1 MTLRDTFSGPTLGPI
16 EDISRRGLLV
26 APLVAAVFAA
36 CRGDTGDD
44 TSDRQKPGSDGFPRT
59 VTHTM
64 GSATI
69 SAQPQRIAAVT
80 DGVSLDHLLALGITP
95 VLYGQTPGYDG
106 KGELQP
112 WAREAAAGSLTSY
125 QADRLAPDMERFA
138 ATAPDLIVA
147 AWITEDQYRSLAA
160 IAPTIVIKVA
170 DATAWPEMQR
180 MVGEATGLEQAA
192 EAALAETDAAIEA
205 AAARLDPYAG
215 RSVMVGY
222 QFQGEL
228 YLHGPDTPIARLLV
242 RMGLSIQGAE
252 GSSDNELTTYSLEQ
266 VNRYQAADILLS
278 PSFFPEDQEALE
290 SSPLFRTLPVV
301 RQGRYMPL
309 PRDIAQAG
317 YEESTLS
324 VRWVVSRLADATIEA
339 AEGRGKRFS

>member
-1 MTLRDTFSGPTLGPI
+1 MSPRETLTSPTRDPI

-36 CRGDTGDD
+36 CRDHKGADTNDG
-44 TSDRQKPGSDGFPRT
+44 QEPGVPGFPRA

-69 SAQPQRIAAVT
+69 LAQPQRIAAVS
-80 DGVSLDHLLALGITP
+80 DGASLDHILTLGITP

-112 WAREAAAGSLTSY
+112 WAREAASGPLPSY
-125 QADRLAPDMERFA
+125 PADRLEPDMERFA

-147 AWITEDQYRSLAA
+147 AWIDEDQYRRLSA

-180 MVGEATGLEQAA
+180 MVGKATGLEQAA
-192 EAALAETDAAIEA
+192 EAALAETDAAIKA
-205 AAARLDPYAG
+205 AAARLEPYAG

-228 YLHGPDTPIARLLV
+228 YLHGPDTPIARLLM
-242 RMGLSIQGAE
+242 RMGMNVRGAE
-252 GSSDNELTTYSLEQ
+252 GAANDELTTFSLEQ
-266 VNRYQAADILLS
+266 VNRFQDAGILLS
-278 PSFFPEDQEALE
+278 PSFFPADQEALE
-290 SSPLFRTLPVV
+290 SSPLFRTLPAVQ
-301 RQGRYMPL
+301 QGRYLPL
-309 PRDIAQAG
+309 PREIAQAG

-339 AEGRGKRFS
+339 AKGRGKRLS

>member
-1 MTLRDTFSGPTLGPI
+1 MTPRDTLNSPTLGPI
-16 EDISRRGLLV
+16 EDVSRRGLLV
-26 APLVAAVFAA
+26 APLMAAVFVA
-36 CRGDTGDD
+36 CRGDSGDD
-44 TSDRQKPGSDGFPRT
+44 TSDGQEPGATGFPRT

-69 SAQPQRIAAVT
+69 PAQPQRIAAVS

-106 KGELQP
+106 KGELQL
-112 WAREAAAGSLTSY
+112 WAREAATGSLTSY
-125 QADRLAPDMERFA
+125 QADRLEPDMERFA
-138 ATAPDLIVA
+138 ASAPDLIVA
-147 AWITEDQYRSLAA
+147 SWINEDQYRRLAA
-160 IAPTIVIKVA
+160 IAPTIVIKVS

-205 AAARLDPYAG
+205 AAARLAPYAG
-215 RSVMVGY
+215 RSVTVGY

-228 YLHGPDTPIARLLV
+228 YMHGPDTPIARLLV
-242 RMGLSIQGAE
+242 RMGLSVRGAD
-252 GSSDNELTTYSLEQ
+252 GSPDNELTTFSLEQ
-266 VNRYQAADILLS
+266 VNRYQDADILLS
-278 PSFFPEDQEALE
+278 PSFFPEDQDALE
-290 SSPLFRTLPVV
+290 SSPLFRTLPAV

-324 VRWVVSRLADATIEA
+324 VRWVVSRLAGATIEA